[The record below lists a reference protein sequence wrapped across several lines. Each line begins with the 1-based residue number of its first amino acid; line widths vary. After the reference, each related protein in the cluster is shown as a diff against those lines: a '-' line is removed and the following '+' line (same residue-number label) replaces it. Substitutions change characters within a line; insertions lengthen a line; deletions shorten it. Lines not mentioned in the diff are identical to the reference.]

1 MPWSQKYKDS
11 IDCNHPKGFSQEQ
24 YCDFGRKKS
33 PKKTSK
39 KSPKK
44 TSKKS
49 PKKTSKKSPK
59 GYNSTP
65 TKKKTY
71 FEKYDLYSDANP
83 KDTIETPYK
92 TKAVL
97 KKTIN
102 KLERIYKSGVKPH
115 TRIVKNAN
123 VLKQRVKVIYE
134 NTGKGKDRYELIKRY
149 FDFLKQRTKIKN
161 EDERKKMKFKA

>member
-49 PKKTSKKSPK
+49 PR
-59 GYNSTP
+59 GYNFTP

-71 FEKYDLYSDANP
+71 FEKDICRAPAGALQIS
-83 KDTIETPYK
+83 
-92 TKAVL
+92 
-97 KKTIN
+97 
-102 KLERIYKSGVKPH
+102 
-115 TRIVKNAN
+115 
-123 VLKQRVKVIYE
+123 
-134 NTGKGKDRYELIKRY
+134 
-149 FDFLKQRTKIKN
+149 
-161 EDERKKMKFKA
+161 